1 MLATTH
7 IIGAGLAGLAA
18 AVHLA
23 DAGQRVTLYEAA
35 PQAGGRARSY
45 HDATLGLT
53 IDNGNHLV
61 LAGNRAVMDYVRRI
75 GATDRLTGPAEA
87 RFPWVDLA
95 TGQRWTL
102 RPNAG
107 RLPWWILVPS
117 RRVPGTGWRDYLA
130 LDALRRAAPGR
141 TIGETIAT
149 KGALWDRLLEPFLVS
164 ALNTPPREASAQLA
178 GAIIRES
185 LALGGA
191 ASAPR
196 IAEPTL
202 SAAFVDPA
210 LDHLRRRGAEVRL
223 GTRLRA
229 LRTGEGNVTALAFGD
244 GEVPVGAQDRVVF
257 AIPAWVAAELI
268 PGVRAPTEH
277 HAIVNAH
284 FAWAPPPGTESITG
298 CVGGTTEWVFA
309 HRDRLSVTI
318 SAADHLA
325 ETSRDELANTLWME
339 VQRAIGVADVPRPLH
354 RIIVEKR
361 ATFAATPEQDALR
374 PSPRTIY
381 ENLLLAGDWT
391 QTELPATIEGAIRS
405 GVAAAGLAL
414 QRGNA

>member
-1 MLATTH
+1 MTVH
-7 IIGAGLAGLAA
+7 IVGAGLAGLSA

-23 DAGQRVTLYEAA
+23 DAGRRVTLYEAA
-35 PQAGGRARSY
+35 PQAGGRARTY

-75 GATDRLTGPAEA
+75 GAADRLRGPAEA
-87 RFPWVDLA
+87 RYPWVDLA
-95 TGQRWTL
+95 TGERWTL

-107 RLPWWILVPS
+107 RLPWWIMVPS

-130 LDALRRAAPGR
+130 LDALRRAKPGR
-141 TIGETIAT
+141 TIGQTIPT
-149 KGALWDRLLEPFLVS
+149 TGALWHRLLEPFLVS

-196 IAEPTL
+196 IAQPTL

-229 LRTGEGNVTALAFGD
+229 LCTGEGRVTALAFGD
-244 GEVPVGAQDRVVF
+244 GEAPVGARDRVII
-257 AIPAWVAAELI
+257 ATPAWVTAELI
-268 PGVRAPTEH
+268 AGVQVPTEH

-284 FAWAPPPGTESITG
+284 FAWAPPPGTEPITG
-298 CVGGTTEWVFA
+298 CVGGMTEWVFA
-309 HRDRLSVTI
+309 HPDRLSVTI
-318 SAADHLA
+318 SAADQL
-325 ETSRDELANTLWME
+325 SNRPRDELAMKLWIE
-339 VQRAIGVADVPRPLH
+339 VQRAIGVADVPLPLH

-361 ATFAATPEQDALR
+361 ATFAATPEQDVLR
-374 PSPRTIY
+374 PSPHTIF